1 MLLDFGSSQTVTLL
15 LQQLLKPTTGHD
27 HGVGEGGGLGASLSS
42 DLSPLKLV
50 LRNVSS
56 NTPTIEIGD
65 AVFQT
70 TIHEPLGTH
79 LVFNEKLDEV
89 AAVDRIIKCKQIINK
104 GD

>member
-15 LQQLLKPTTGHD
+15 LQQLLKPTTGH
-27 HGVGEGGGLGASLSS
+27 GGGDLGASLSS
-42 DLSPLKLV
+42 ESSPLKLV
-50 LRNVSS
+50 LRNISS

-89 AAVDRIIKCKQIINK
+89 AAVDRIIKCKQINK
-104 GD
+104 ED